1 MFLPLKLSPPQASR
15 SNLCFKDSRCHVLSM
30 WVVLTS
36 IRVVGHCVVTWMKRY
51 KMARIN
57 QLCYLS
63 FSETAQNKKTYMFI
77 SSPLTWADAQ
87 SYCRQHYTDLATIE
101 SSAENSA
108 LYSTIPNGVNVWIG
122 LYRNAWTWS
131 DNSSSVFR
139 NWKSGQPDNSNL
151 NEYCVS
157 EDSQHQWYDDNCQ
170 NQYAFICHEEDVS
183 PLIQEASSVL
193 FNWCPVSVSIIT
205 CI

>member
-1 MFLPLKLSPPQASR
+1 
-15 SNLCFKDSRCHVLSM
+15 
-30 WVVLTS
+30 
-36 IRVVGHCVVTWMKRY
+36 
-51 KMARIN
+51 
-57 QLCYLS
+57 
-63 FSETAQNKKTYMFI
+63 MFI

-170 NQYAFICHEEDVS
+170 NQYAFICHEDPVVKTTVVRMKMQTS
-183 PLIQEASSVL
+183 ADMTDPVINTQLLHQVKFSLSL
-193 FNWCPVSVSIIT
+193 FVGFW
-205 CI
+205 